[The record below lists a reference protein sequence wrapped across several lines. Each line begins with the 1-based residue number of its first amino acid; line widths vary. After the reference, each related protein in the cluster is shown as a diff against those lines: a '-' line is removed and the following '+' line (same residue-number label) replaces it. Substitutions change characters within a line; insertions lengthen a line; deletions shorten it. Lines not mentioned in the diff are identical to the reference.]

1 MTVEQQKSIRP
12 RPKWKRYRI
21 FIKFYGSIFPKVM
34 HATDLQEST
43 QTHGKD
49 YFDAAIIKC
58 IRHTAYVENG
68 CEEQ

>member
-1 MTVEQQKSIRP
+1 MEAVPGFYKI
-12 RPKWKRYRI
+12 
-21 FIKFYGSIFPKVM
+21 YGSRFLKVM

-49 YFDAAIIKC
+49 YFDASIRKC
-58 IRHTAYVENG
+58 LWHTAYVENE

>member
-1 MTVEQQKSIRP
+1 MEAVPGFYKI
-12 RPKWKRYRI
+12 
-21 FIKFYGSIFPKVM
+21 YGSIFLKVM

-49 YFDAAIIKC
+49 YFDATIRKC
-58 IRHTAYVENG
+58 LRHTAHVENE

>member
-1 MTVEQQKSIRP
+1 
-12 RPKWKRYRI
+12 
-21 FIKFYGSIFPKVM
+21 M

-49 YFDAAIIKC
+49 YFDAAIRKC
-58 IRHTAYVENG
+58 IRHTAYVENE